1 MDTRSLEQQLFKSA
15 QLRGDRAA
23 AETARAVSAGAPRD
37 TGKLAGAPRVRRVVT
52 PTEIRWTVA
61 VDVTGGGSGY
71 PYDVAQ
77 EEGTGVYIG
86 KGRIYPRRAPMLV
99 FFWKKVGRRVAF
111 RSVKGTPPT
120 RYFSKGI
127 RDWLQ
132 RLREAG

>member
-1 MDTRSLEQQLFKSA
+1 MDTRSIEAQLFRAA

-23 AETARAVSAGAPRD
+23 QATAQAVSANAPRD
-37 TGKLAGAPRVRRVVT
+37 TGKLANAPKVTRTVT
-52 PTEIRWTVA
+52 PT
-61 VDVTGGGSGY
+61 GGGQGY

-99 FFWKKVGRRVAF
+99 FFWKKVGRKVAF

-120 RYFSKGI
+120 RYFSKAI
-127 RDWLQ
+127 RGWVE

>member
-1 MDTRSLEQQLFKSA
+1 MDTRSIEAQLFRAA

-23 AETARAVSAGAPRD
+23 QATAQAVSANAPRD
-37 TGKLAGAPRVRRVVT
+37 TGKLANAPKVTRTVT
-52 PTEIRWTVA
+52 PTGITWKVA
-61 VDVTGGGSGY
+61 VDVTGGGQGY

-99 FFWKKVGRRVAF
+99 FFWKKVGRKVAF

-120 RYFSKGI
+120 RYFSKAI
-127 RDWLQ
+127 RGWVE